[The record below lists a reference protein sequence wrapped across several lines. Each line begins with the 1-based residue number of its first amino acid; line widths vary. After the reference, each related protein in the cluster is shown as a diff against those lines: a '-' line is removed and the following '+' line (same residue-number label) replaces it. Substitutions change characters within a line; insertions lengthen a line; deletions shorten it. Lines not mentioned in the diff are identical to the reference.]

1 MSFLRIKNIK
11 VAGISACVPE
21 TIVRNTNSVVNNVHY
36 DAESFVK
43 STGVAQRHMSEE
55 LTTSDLCYK
64 ATNKLLDDLGWERES
79 IDVMLF
85 VSQSQDFIL
94 PATSCIL
101 QDRLK
106 LSKNCFCEDISLG
119 CSGWTYGMATLASL
133 MSSGEMKRGLL
144 LAGDAKKH
152 YPADDPLFGY
162 AGTATAIEYVE
173 GERGFYFNF
182 GTDGSGYADIIVPE
196 GGSRNPLSPD
206 SFRKETVDGKEYSRL
221 ETRMKG
227 MNVFLFATS
236 KVPLSVKHLYE
247 HYKLDL
253 NSIDYLVL
261 HQSNLK
267 ILNLIQRILKLPK
280 EKVPTC
286 LDEFGNT
293 SSASIP
299 MTIVSRLSE
308 KLNGNK
314 KDITCC
320 GYGVGLSW
328 ATLNMQVSN
337 IKIPKVI
344 FMANEEKDMNHL
356 A

>member
-1 MSFLRIKNIK
+1 MSFLRIKNLK
-11 VAGISACVPE
+11 VAGISACVPD
-21 TIVRNTNSVVNNVHY
+21 TIVRNTDDVVKNVNY
-36 DAESFVK
+36 NAKSFVK
-43 STGVAQRHMSEE
+43 TTGVAQRHLSEE

-64 ATNKLLDDLGWERES
+64 ATDRLLDELGWERES
-79 IDVMLF
+79 IDVLIF
-85 VSQSQDFIL
+85 VTQSQDFIL

-101 QDRLK
+101 QDRLH
-106 LSKNCFCEDISLG
+106 LSKKCFCEDVSLG
-119 CSGWTYGMATLASL
+119 CSGWTYGMATILSL
-133 MSSGEMKRGLL
+133 MSSGDMKRGLL

-152 YPADDPLFGY
+152 YPADDLLFGY

-173 GERGFYFNF
+173 GEKGFCFNF

-196 GGSRNPLSPD
+196 GGSRIPLTPN
-206 SFRKETVDGKEYSRL
+206 SFRTELIDGKEYSRL

-236 KVPLSVKHLYE
+236 IVPYSIKQLYE
-247 HYKLDL
+247 HYDLDF
-253 NSIDYLVL
+253 NSMDYLVL

-267 ILNLIQRILKLPK
+267 ILNLIQRILKLPN
-280 EKVPTC
+280 EKVPIC
-286 LDEFGNT
+286 LDEYGNT

-299 MTIVSRLSE
+299 MTIVTRLSE
-308 KLNGNK
+308 KLGGAD

-328 ATLNMQVSN
+328 ATLNMKVSE
-337 IKIPKVI
+337 IKIPEI
-344 FMANEEKDMNHL
+344 ILMSNDEKDVNHL